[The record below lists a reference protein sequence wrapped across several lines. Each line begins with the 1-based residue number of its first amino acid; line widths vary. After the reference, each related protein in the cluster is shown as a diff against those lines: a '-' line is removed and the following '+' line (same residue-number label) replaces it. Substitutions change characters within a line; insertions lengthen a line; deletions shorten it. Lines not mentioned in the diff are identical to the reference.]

1 MATHILIPARYA
13 SSRLPAK
20 PLLAET
26 GQCLILHV
34 VENVLAIDGVDS
46 VTVATDDQRIADVV
60 TAAGYQAVM
69 TRVDHA
75 SGTDRLAEAAATLG
89 FADDDIVVN
98 VQGDE
103 PDIPAELVLRL
114 IDLLETTDA
123 PMATLATPLP
133 DDQAADPNKVKAVFT
148 PAHKALYFSRAKIP
162 HDRDATHPGSHF
174 LHIGMYG
181 YRAGFL
187 QTFTTLPAGTLEQ
200 IECLEQLRVLEA
212 GYDIAIDVVDY
223 DGGGIDTPEDYA
235 EFVRRM
241 KG

>member
-1 MATHILIPARYA
+1 MATHLLIPARYA

-20 PLLAET
+20 PLLDET
-26 GQCLILHV
+26 GRCLILHV
-34 VENVLAIDGVDS
+34 VDNVIHIPGIDS

-89 FADDDIVVN
+89 FDDDDIVIN

-103 PDIPAELVLRL
+103 PDIPAALVTRLAELLQ
-114 IDLLETTDA
+114 TTDA
-123 PMATLATPLP
+123 PMATLATPLA
-133 DDQAADPNKVKAVFT
+133 DEHADDPNKVKVVFT
-148 PAHKALYFSRAKIP
+148 PHHKALYFSRAKLP
-162 HDRDATHPGSHF
+162 HDRDGNHPGNHF

-187 QTFTTLPAGTLEQ
+187 QTFTTLAPGTLEQ

-223 DGGGIDTPEDYA
+223 DGCGIDTPEDYA
-235 EFVRRM
+235 EFVRHM